1 MRFIVDISDC
11 PRQTQGRK
19 TSKTMKSPMNS
30 GEKDPVKVDLAVVGG
45 GLAGCALVWEGIRR
59 GYRVAL
65 VDKLKPS
72 SSSRV
77 AAGLVTPITGGR
89 FALSWRFEEYYSAA
103 DSLYRF
109 VQESTQ
115 RTFWSVAPALR
126 IFTSS
131 QQRTDFEERWTG
143 PESAV
148 DVGSLQVELL
158 SASDLSGF
166 AAPWG
171 GFSMSPAARLG
182 TEAYVDATR
191 AFLGQQGLL
200 FDALVDL
207 QHELVSTPQCM
218 RIEGLDLQA
227 RWIALA
233 QGLEARSNAWF
244 GGLPLHPARGDV
256 LEVFAGSKQIEHV
269 VHRDGWIVPLGPSR
283 YLLGATYA
291 RDPQECLIE
300 SPVGLKARAELI
312 GRWESFFDEPQ
323 ADVQWIEQR
332 ASVRPASYDRHPLIG
347 SHPEHRNLIC
357 LNGLGSKGSLMA
369 PRLAQLL
376 LDELEFRTPI
386 EKVLRYDRRKV

>member
-1 MRFIVDISDC
+1 
-11 PRQTQGRK
+11 
-19 TSKTMKSPMNS
+19 MNS
-30 GEKDPVKVDLAVVGG
+30 GAKDPVKVDLVVVGG

-59 GYRVAL
+59 GHRVAL
-65 VDKLKPS
+65 VDKLRPS

-89 FALSWRFEEYYSAA
+89 FALSWRFDEYYSAA

-115 RTFWSVAPALR
+115 RTIWSVAPALR
-126 IFTSS
+126 IFTSA
-131 QQRTDFEERWTG
+131 QQRADFEERWIG
-143 PESAV
+143 PESA
-148 DVGSLQVELL
+148 DYVGSLEVELL

-171 GFSMSPAARLG
+171 GFSMFPAARLS

-191 AFLGQQGLL
+191 AYLGQQGLL

-207 QHELVSTPQCM
+207 GHELVSTPQCM

-244 GGLPLHPARGDV
+244 GELPLHPARGDV

-269 VHRDGWIVPLGPSR
+269 VHRDGWIVPWGPSR

-300 SPVGLKARAELI
+300 SPVGLEARAELI
-312 GRWESFFDEPQ
+312 GRWKGFFEEPQ
-323 ADVQWIEQR
+323 TDVQWIEQR

-347 SHPEHRNLIC
+347 SHPEHRNLVC

-376 LDELEFRTPI
+376 LDELEFRIPI